1 MRAITLGARKY
12 TKINNSIKIVFLWP
26 HYWYISPG
34 VCTKSQCKL
43 WGWGN
48 QPSKHLRG
56 RGQRLTSWSLYT
68 AHSPRGQPAL
78 PGCVPPHCRVWARRP
93 DWGCVP
99 LTAKGSQTG
108 HNRAALRLLLTGPA
122 SRSTALAGT
131 SHWPV
136 GGGVWSILSQGMEA
150 NIPIC
155 HQD

>member
-12 TKINNSIKIVFLWP
+12 TKISNSIKIVFLWP
-26 HYWYISPG
+26 HYWHISPG
-34 VCTKSQCKL
+34 VCTKSQCRL
-43 WGWGN
+43 WAEATNHPTPSWQTTAAYFLVTLYCT
-48 QPSKHLRG
+48 QPTGPASSALLR
-56 RGQRLTSWSLYT
+56 
-68 AHSPRGQPAL
+68 A
-78 PGCVPPHCRVWARRP
+78 PHCRVWARRP

-131 SHWPV
+131 SHGPV